1 MRWTRRALPVIAVL
15 ALAATLAA
23 CSGNRST
30 APARPA
36 PSGAALAL
44 AYMRAH
50 PVPSRAGMTTGVI
63 LTLQE
68 DGFATERGAL
78 TPPCPVLAAI
88 AAGAAD
94 WPPAGGS
101 WGQGPGPICGAW
113 EATAETAT
121 GQVTRLSCGS
131 ITARRSCP
139 LWAADAG
146 YDPLEGDYVRFR
158 SDGQI
163 TATAGIQ
170 LITEFA
176 VGAILANAP
185 DAGLIW
191 IQGRTIH
198 PRPAG
203 RDPLEGDGGACLDHA
218 RTLQARRGADR
229 PRRPGRRPGP
239 EAAALTAPPR
249 NPG

>member
-68 DGFATERGAL
+68 DGFATARGAL
-78 TPPCPVLAAI
+78 TPPCPAQLTARV
-88 AAGAAD
+88 AGALD
-94 WPPAGGS
+94 T
-101 WGQGPGPICGAW
+101 GPICGAW
-113 EATAETAT
+113 EATAETVT
-121 GQVTRLSCGS
+121 GQVARLSCGS

-139 LWAADAG
+139 LWAADAFD
-146 YDPLEGDYVRFR
+146 DPLEGGLRPFPLGRPDHDHGRHPADHGVRR
-158 SDGQI
+158 GSDPRKRPRCR
-163 TATAGIQ
+163 
-170 LITEFA
+170 
-176 VGAILANAP
+176 P
-185 DAGLIW
+185 DLDP
-191 IQGRTIH
+191 GRTIH